1 MESLS
6 VICSSSLD
14 QLPAFGINRVA
25 VGCGVFDGLHLGHQE
40 IIDTVLKTAQ
50 SSNAVPVVITFD
62 PHPEIVL
69 NPRCA
74 PKLLLSKKHQLHLFQ
89 KFHIGAVVV
98 LPFTKNLAVVP
109 PEEFIKR
116 IIFVEGLQVTTFCV
130 GKAWRFGYRAGGDI
144 DLLKKMGSLYNFGVH
159 PVPEMLFKEAPI
171 SSTRV
176 RAALSKGDLKLVTNL
191 LGRNFSILGTVE
203 FGKGIATSDLKYPT
217 ANISSNHEA
226 CPPFGVYAAKV
237 HLFQNKECTLTK
249 DGILYLGES
258 PTFVDMPPEKPFI
271 EIHIFDFHRDIYGQT
286 IEVEVIEFL
295 RGDQK
300 FDAIES
306 LRDQIAED
314 IFKVKKLLR
323 AKKSSQTLYS

>member
-1 MESLS
+1 M
-6 VICSSSLD
+6 ICSSSLD
-14 QLPAFGINRVA
+14 QLPGFGIHRVA
-25 VGCGVFDGLHLGHQE
+25 VACGVFDGLHLGHQE
-40 IIDTVLKTAQ
+40 IIDTLLKTAHF
-50 SSNAVPVVITFD
+50 SNAVPLIITFD
-62 PHPEIVL
+62 PHPEIVV

-74 PKLLLSKKHQLHLFQ
+74 PKLLVSKKHQLHLFQ

-98 LPFTKNLAVVP
+98 LPFTKELAAVS

-116 IIFVEGLQVTTFCV
+116 IIFVEGLQVTAFCV
-130 GKAWRFGYRAGGDI
+130 GNTWRFGHRAGGNI
-144 DLLKKMGSLYNFGVH
+144 ELLKRMGSLYNFDVH
-159 PVPEMLFKEAPI
+159 PVPEILLKGAPI

-176 RAALSKGDLKLVTNL
+176 RAALSQGDLGLVNTL

-226 CPPFGVYAAKV
+226 CPPYGVYAAKTN
-237 HLFQNKECTLTK
+237 LIQNNECPIIK

-300 FDAIES
+300 FDSIES
-306 LRDQIAED
+306 LKDQIAED
-314 IFKVKKLLR
+314 ISKAKEHLR
-323 AKKSSQTLYS
+323 AKKNSQTLCPRKKT